1 MYPSDLDALSTYE
14 TASNLISSQ
23 APVRFA
29 VRQVLDAE
37 LQRTL
42 LQREKAA
49 RQARF
54 TGELVSTSAA
64 AAKSLLPLDNKE
76 NLEAIIENA
85 KHETVVKKDFFGRVI
100 EAKPLAEVDG
110 NLREKKAK
118 REERKVWVTY
128 HEGLNNAVRKPMSL
142 QEFLRGL

>member
-1 MYPSDLDALSTYE
+1 MD
-14 TASNLISSQ
+14 N
-23 APVRFA
+23 
-29 VRQVLDAE
+29 
-37 LQRTL
+37 
-42 LQREKAA
+42 
-49 RQARF
+49 
-54 TGELVSTSAA
+54 
-64 AAKSLLPLDNKE
+64 NKE
-76 NLEAIIENA
+76 NIESIIENA
-85 KHETVVKKDFFGRVI
+85 KNETVVKKDFFGRVI